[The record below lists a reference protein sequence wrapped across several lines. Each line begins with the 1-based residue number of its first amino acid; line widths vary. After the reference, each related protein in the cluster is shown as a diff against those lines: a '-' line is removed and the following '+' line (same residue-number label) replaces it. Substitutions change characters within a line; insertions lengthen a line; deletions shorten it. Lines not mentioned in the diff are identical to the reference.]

1 MNIYDLEVYKI
12 SMEIGEK
19 VWKIVTCWNYFE
31 RDTIGNQLVKSA
43 DSIAANLSE
52 GFGRYH
58 FKDKKNFSYYSRG
71 SLYETK
77 TWLEKAYD
85 RNLLDENDFSYFK
98 EKINL
103 TGKLLNGYIKSIGN
117 LENNSGNIANEPKA
131 NYQIN
136 EEDIFPND

>member
-1 MNIYDLEVYKI
+1 MNIYDLDVYKI

-19 VWKIVTCWNYFE
+19 VWKIVNGWNYFE
-31 RDTIGNQLVKSA
+31 RDTIGNQLVRSA

-77 TWLEKAYD
+77 TWLEKAYF
-85 RNLLDENDFSYFK
+85 RNLLNESDFSSFK
-98 EKINL
+98 ETINL
-103 TGKLLNGYIKSIGN
+103 VGKLLNGYIKSIGN
-117 LENNSGNIANEPKA
+117 LENNSGNIANEPEEK
-131 NYQIN
+131 YQTN
-136 EEDIFPND
+136 EEDIFPN